1 MVDALSESTCDE
13 AAEFGTGKLPL
24 DQSWFRVGVNYST
37 YDAPRGELTNKF
49 NNHTIT
55 KGGHLRMVLG
65 RNVPA
70 VKSVFRDVK
79 RSILELNTTDPD
91 LFVDEHEM
99 MESGHRFVARDLV
112 HFSNA
117 VIDVL

>member
-1 MVDALSESTCDE
+1 MVDALSEALVTKQLNLGLAS
-13 AAEFGTGKLPL
+13 FL
-24 DQSWFRVGVNYST
+24 DQSWFRVGVIILLMMPHARIN
-37 YDAPRGELTNKF
+37 NKF